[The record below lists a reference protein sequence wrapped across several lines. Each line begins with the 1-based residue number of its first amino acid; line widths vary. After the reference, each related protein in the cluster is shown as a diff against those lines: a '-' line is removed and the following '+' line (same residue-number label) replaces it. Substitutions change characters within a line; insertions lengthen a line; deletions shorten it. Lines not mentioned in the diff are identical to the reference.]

1 MRYLPS
7 FKTSLRLSRDLFR
20 VLGLMLWGMGAF
32 ITLFFVYSQF
42 NEYKSDIRQQFYS
55 GHENLQAY
63 IQQTGMTLNSIQSM
77 TEQYKTRLEE
87 SGMESRIPN
96 NFITSPG
103 VANYS
108 FYKLRENT
116 DCDYFKERA
125 ENYLYAFEQLNYF
138 WKDSIAAPQAMNHVF
153 LVGSKSYCMV
163 DYPIRSTVSDIEMLK
178 KMSYESVRSF
188 QGLKLQGKERSLYTI
203 VHGAQPDNGQVY
215 LIQPVN
221 EKDMVPAFIGL
232 ERSINLNQ
240 FSIRKNKAVEILM
253 VNSYNQPVLYSP
265 VDINPKSSALL
276 NITEPSFF
284 GFNSDYSKL
293 IFKKR
298 LIPSQVT
305 VIFSIATAEILASLE
320 NTIFYGVILNI
331 FTGILIFFLIWLL
344 ERKMLEPAANTAIRL
359 EEHEQFNHKI
369 VASAPVGIIILRL
382 IDGGNILSNELAHD
396 YFRLLSDDD
405 KQRILTIIRQ
415 KTSHYIDVV
424 TTDGTHLQ
432 ISFVNSRYQNEDVAI
447 CVLIDISIRVQMEKS
462 LQDVADAA
470 EQANHAKS
478 MFLATVSHEL
488 RTPLYGIIGNI
499 ELLQRYELSE
509 KATRLVSTMDN
520 SSSLLLQIIS
530 DILDFSKIESKQL
543 KIENK
548 LFNCREVFAFVLAN
562 YLPLVTKKKIS
573 FYSFIEPNIPDLIL
587 NDSVRLQQVV
597 SNLVNNSI
605 KFTESGFVLLYVW
618 KDDNYLKVEIRD
630 SGIGMTQAVVMQ
642 LFDPFFQ
649 VHDQNNTGHKGTGLG
664 LAICEKL
671 INLMDGDIEVTSQI
685 GLGSSFTIR
694 IPLYGQKYIQNS
706 IPDYR
711 ATFNIAVSCR
721 NEFLM
726 NFVSRLLIHA
736 KFNVVTGELIDKS
749 AHYDLLITDYDTEDE
764 IKNTNHI
771 RLSSFYAGELYESKN
786 NEWVYNTYQL
796 DSLPLLI
803 DKVIMKTA
811 GQSSRNTVTN
821 EIITVD
827 DSLGEYHVLIV
838 DDHPINRMLLSEQLG
853 SIGFTT
859 GTAIDGFDALK
870 YLDSRRVDIIVTD
883 VNMPNMDGYQLAR
896 ELRRLGY
903 DIPVI
908 ALTANAMAEEKQRCI
923 DAGMNDCLS
932 KPTTIAILRETL
944 MRFCLK

>member
-20 VLGLMLWGMGAF
+20 ILGLMLWGMGVF
-32 ITLFFVYSQF
+32 ITLFFLYSQF

-63 IQQTGMTLNSIQSM
+63 IQQTGATLNSIQSM
-77 TEQYKTRLEE
+77 TEQYKTKLQE
-87 SGMESRIPN
+87 SGN
-96 NFITSPG
+96 GKATSTSFMDLPS
-103 VANYS
+103 ASNYS
-108 FYKLRENT
+108 FYKLTADT
-116 DCDYFKERA
+116 DCDYFRNRA
-125 ENYLYAFEQLNYF
+125 ENYLHAFEQLNYF
-138 WKDSIAAPQAMNHVF
+138 WKDSIAAPQALNHVF
-153 LVGSKSYCMV
+153 LVGSRSYCMV
-163 DYPIRSTVSDIEMLK
+163 DYPIRSTISDIEILK
-178 KMSYESVRSF
+178 KVSYESVRTY
-188 QGLKLQGKERSLYTI
+188 QGLRLRGKERNLFTI

-221 EKDMVPAFIGL
+221 HKEMLLAFIGL

-240 FSIRKNKAVEILM
+240 FNISKNKAVEILM
-253 VNSYNQPVLYSP
+253 VNNYNQPVLYSP
-265 VDINPKSSALL
+265 VDMNPKSSALL
-276 NITEPSFF
+276 NIAEPSFF

-298 LIPSQVT
+298 LAPSQVT
-305 VIFSIATAEILASLE
+305 VIFSIATSQILASLE
-320 NTIFYGVILNI
+320 DTIFYGVILNI
-331 FTGILIFFLIWLL
+331 FTGGLIFFLIWLL

-382 IDGGNILSNELAHD
+382 TDGGNILSNELAHD

-415 KTSHYIDVV
+415 KASNYIDVV
-424 TTDGTHLQ
+424 TTNGTHLQ

-462 LQDVADAA
+462 LQDIADAA

-573 FYSFIEPNIPDLIL
+573 LYSYIEPDIPDLIL

-597 SNLVNNSI
+597 SNIVNNSI

-618 KDDNYLKVEIRD
+618 KDENYLKVEIRD

-671 INLMDGDIEVTSQI
+671 INLMDGDIEVSSQI

-694 IPLYGQKYIQNS
+694 IPLYGQEYIKKTV
-706 IPDYR
+706 PDYR
-711 ATFNIAVSCR
+711 TGYRIAISCQ

-726 NFVSRLLIHA
+726 NFLSQLLAHE
-736 KFNVVTGELIDKS
+736 KFIVVTNNSIDKTID
-749 AHYDLLITDYDTEDE
+749 YDLLITDCEHKGEVRSTH
-764 IKNTNHI
+764 HI
-771 RLSSFYAGELYESKN
+771 QLSSFYAGDLYEAKS

-796 DSLPLLI
+796 DKLPVLI
-803 DKVIMKTA
+803 DKVIMKTVENS
-811 GQSSRNTVTN
+811 QKNVSSN
-821 EIITVD
+821 EQLMAD
-827 DSLGEYHVLIV
+827 FSLGEYHVLIV
-838 DDHPINRMLLSEQLG
+838 DDHPINRMLLSEQLA

-859 GTAIDGFDALK
+859 GTAVDGLDALK
-870 YLDSRRVDIIVTD
+870 YLDSHHADIILTD

-896 ELRRLGY
+896 ELRRLECNLP
-903 DIPVI
+903 IV

-944 MRFCLK
+944 TRFC

>member
-20 VLGLMLWGMGAF
+20 ILGLMLWGMGVF
-32 ITLFFVYSQF
+32 ITLFFLYSQF

-55 GHENLQAY
+55 GYENLQAY
-63 IQQTGMTLNSIQSM
+63 IQQTGATLNSIQSM
-77 TEQYKTRLEE
+77 TELYRVKLQESTEEKSLPSKFLEL
-87 SGMESRIPN
+87 PN
-96 NFITSPG
+96 VS
-103 VANYS
+103 NYS
-108 FYKLRENT
+108 FYKLTPNT
-116 DCDYFKERA
+116 DCDYFRDRA
-125 ENYLYAFEQLNYF
+125 ENYLQAFEQLNYF
-138 WKDSIAAPQAMNHVF
+138 WKESIATPQALNHVF
-153 LVGSKSYCMV
+153 LVGSRSYCMV
-163 DYPIRSTVSDIEMLK
+163 DYPIRSTISDIEILK
-178 KMSYESVRSF
+178 KVSYESVRTY
-188 QGLKLQGKERSLYTI
+188 QGLRLQGKERNLFTI
-203 VHGAQPDNGQVY
+203 MHGAQPDYGQVY
-215 LIQPVN
+215 LIQAIKHDN
-221 EKDMVPAFIGL
+221 MLPAFIGL

-240 FSIRKNKAVEILM
+240 FNIRRNKAIEILII
-253 VNSYNQPVLYSP
+253 NDYNQPVLYSP
-265 VDINPKSSALL
+265 IDINPKSSALL
-276 NITEPSFF
+276 NISEPSFF

-298 LIPSQVT
+298 LSPSQIT
-305 VIFSIATAEILASLE
+305 VIFSIATSEILASLE
-320 NTIFYGVILNI
+320 NTIFYGIVLNI
-331 FTGILIFFLIWLL
+331 FTGGLIFFLIWLL
-344 ERKMLEPAANTAIRL
+344 ERKMLEPAENTAIRL

-382 IDGGNILSNELAHD
+382 TDGGNILSNELAHD
-396 YFRLLSDDD
+396 YFRLLNDDD

-415 KTSHYIDVV
+415 KTSNYIDVV
-424 TTDGTHLQ
+424 TTNGTHLQ

-447 CVLIDISIRVQMEKS
+447 CVLVDISIRVQMEKS

-543 KIENK
+543 KIESK

-562 YLPLVTKKKIS
+562 YLPLVSKKKIS
-573 FYSFIEPNIPDLIL
+573 LYSYIEPNIPDLIL

-597 SNLVNNSI
+597 SNIVNNSI

-618 KDDNYLKVEIRD
+618 KDENYLKIEIRD

-649 VHDQNNTGHKGTGLG
+649 VHDQNNIGHKGTGLG

-671 INLMDGDIEVTSQI
+671 INLMDGDIEVSSQI

-694 IPLYGQKYIQNS
+694 IPLYGQEYINKN
-706 IPDYR
+706 IPEYR
-711 ATFNIAVSCR
+711 THYRIVVSCR

-726 NFVSRLLIHA
+726 NFLLRLLRHEQFA
-736 KFNVVTGELIDKS
+736 VVGHSSVDKTQN
-749 AHYDLLITDYDTEDE
+749 YDLLITDYEYTEGIICDD
-764 IKNTNHI
+764 HVQ
-771 RLSSFYAGELYESKN
+771 LSSFYAGELHEIKPN
-786 NEWVYNTYQL
+786 QWIYNTYQL
-796 DSLPLLI
+796 DKLPILI
-803 DKVIMKTA
+803 DKAIMKTIE
-811 GQSSRNTVTN
+811 QSQKNNMANQPLVA
-821 EIITVD
+821 D
-827 DSLGEYHVLIV
+827 DSLSECHVLIV
-838 DDHPINRMLLSEQLG
+838 DDHPINRALLSEQLVT
-853 SIGFTT
+853 IGFTT
-859 GTAIDGFDALK
+859 GTAIDGLDALK
-870 YLDSRRVDIIVTD
+870 YLNNHHVDIILTD
-883 VNMPNMDGYQLAR
+883 VNMPNMDGYQLAK
-896 ELRRLGY
+896 ELRRLEFSL
-903 DIPVI
+903 PVI

-923 DAGMNDCLS
+923 NAGMNDCLS

-944 MRFCLK
+944 TRYC

>member
-1 MRYLPS
+1 
-7 FKTSLRLSRDLFR
+7 
-20 VLGLMLWGMGAF
+20 MLWGMGAF
-32 ITLFFVYSQF
+32 ITLFFLYSQF

-55 GHENLQAY
+55 GYENLQGY
-63 IQQTGMTLNSIQSM
+63 IQQTSSTLNAIHSM
-77 TEQYKTRLEE
+77 TEQYQLKLQESKSESDLPRSFLEL
-87 SGMESRIPN
+87 PN
-96 NFITSPG
+96 VS
-103 VANYS
+103 NYS
-108 FYKLRENT
+108 FYKLTANS
-116 DCDYFKERA
+116 DCDYFKDRA
-125 ENYLYAFEQLNYF
+125 ENYLHAFEQLNYF
-138 WKDSIAAPQAMNHVF
+138 WKDSIAAPQALNHVF
-153 LVGSKSYCMV
+153 LVGSRSYCMV
-163 DYPIRSTVSDIEMLK
+163 DYPIRSTISDIEMLK
-178 KMSYESVRSF
+178 KISYESVRTY
-188 QGLKLQGKERSLYTI
+188 QGLRLQGKERSLFAI
-203 VHGAQPDNGQVY
+203 MHGAQPDNGQVY
-215 LIQPVN
+215 LIQAIKQN
-221 EKDMVPAFIGL
+221 EMLPAFIGL

-240 FSIRKNKAVEILM
+240 FNIRRNEAIEILI
-253 VNSYNQPVLYSP
+253 VNNHNEPVLYSP
-265 VDINPKSSALL
+265 VDINPRSSALL
-276 NITEPSFF
+276 NIAEPSFF

-298 LIPSQVT
+298 LSPSQIT
-305 VIFSIATAEILASLE
+305 VIFSIATAKILANLE
-320 NTIFYGVILNI
+320 NAIFYGILLNI
-331 FTGILIFFLIWLL
+331 FTGGLIFFLIWLL

-382 IDGGNILSNELAHD
+382 TDGGNILSNELAHD
-396 YFRLLSDDD
+396 YFRLLNDDD

-424 TTDGTHLQ
+424 TTNGTHLQ

-447 CVLIDISIRVQMEKS
+447 CVLVDISIRVQMEKS

-543 KIENK
+543 KIESK

-562 YLPLVTKKKIS
+562 YLPLVSKKKIS
-573 FYSFIEPNIPDLIL
+573 LYSYIEPDIPDLIL

-597 SNLVNNSI
+597 SNIVNNSI

-618 KDDNYLKVEIRD
+618 KDENYLKIEIRD
-630 SGIGMTQAVVMQ
+630 SGIGMTHAVVMQ

-649 VHDQNNTGHKGTGLG
+649 VHDQNNTAHKGTGLG

-671 INLMDGDIEVTSQI
+671 INLMDGDIEVSSQI

-694 IPLYGQKYIQNS
+694 IPLYGQEYIKKN
-706 IPDYR
+706 IPEYR
-711 ATFNIAVSCR
+711 GSYRIALSCR

-726 NFVSRLLIHA
+726 SFLSRTLIHEQ
-736 KFNVVTGELIDKS
+736 FTVVSKNSIDKVDR
-749 AHYDLLITDYDTEDE
+749 YDLLITDYDGTDD
-764 IKNTNHI
+764 ITCTHHV
-771 RLSSFYAGELYESKN
+771 RLSSFYAGELQEVKA

-796 DSLPLLI
+796 DKLPMLI
-803 DKVIMKTA
+803 DKVIVKA
-811 GQSSRNTVTN
+811 AEQAHKNSSVNQPLVA
-821 EIITVD
+821 D
-827 DSLGEYHVLIV
+827 YSLSEYHVLIV
-838 DDHPINRMLLSEQLG
+838 DDHPINRMLLSEQLA

-859 GTAIDGFDALK
+859 GTAIDGVDALK
-870 YLDSRRVDIIVTD
+870 YLDSHNVNIVLTD
-883 VNMPNMDGYQLAR
+883 VNMPNMDGYQLAK
-896 ELRRLGY
+896 ELRRLEYG
-903 DIPVI
+903 IPII

-944 MRFCLK
+944 TVFC